1 MKVSRGSSTK
11 AITMTEKVMDVVVV
25 EGVTLE
31 AVETFRAC
39 GVKWIRYKIKDESRY
54 ATEFEWNCWK
64 NGTSILD

>member
-11 AITMTEKVMDVVVV
+11 VITMTEKVMDVVVV
-25 EGVTLE
+25 EGITRE

-39 GVKWIRYKIKDESRY
+39 GVKWIRYKVKGESCY

-64 NGTSILD
+64 NGISTLD